1 MEKQRKIGI
10 DIDNTLFFCPSII
23 YNIAAKLKFSSSK
36 NKLKF
41 SEIPYRKDVKVNKIW
56 KYAFSFFNPRKYKEF
71 PAAIDTINKLHE
83 EGNQIFLI
91 TSRPVLAPFVSSLQ
105 EWLNGHNVSYD
116 KLIMG
121 CSNKSAYVAQNN
133 IALLI
138 DDLQRNCK
146 EVEEV
151 GAKTI
156 MFKGSLK
163 TRGGE
168 FKMSKSAN
176 IVNSWKMVL
185 DKVQEL
191 FKEEAITFEP
201 NFFSVDENTS
211 L

>member
-1 MEKQRKIGI
+1 M
-10 DIDNTLFFCPSII
+10 F
-23 YNIAAKLKFSSSK
+23 
-36 NKLKF
+36 
-41 SEIPYRKDVKVNKIW
+41 
-56 KYAFSFFNPRKYKEF
+56 
-71 PAAIDTINKLHE
+71 
-83 EGNQIFLI
+83 
-91 TSRPVLAPFVSSLQ
+91 
-105 EWLNGHNVSYD
+105 
-116 KLIMG
+116 
-121 CSNKSAYVAQNN
+121 
-133 IALLI
+133 
-138 DDLQRNCK
+138 
-146 EVEEV
+146 

-163 TRGGE
+163 PRGGE